1 MAASNRVSIDHR
13 PLGEGAE
20 LVGAREAC
28 ARLGVKPATLYTY
41 VSRGLIRTVETGGR
55 ARLYVST
62 DVDRLGARS
71 AARRG
76 HAAVA
81 VGALQF
87 GEAVLD
93 SGITSIRDGRLRYRG
108 RDVVD
113 LLHKG
118 TPFEEV
124 AELLWGAAPGEWP
137 ACPEPEGTSG
147 PSALFRMLQALP
159 TLALTDPL
167 RLGGT
172 AEVEHARARRLL
184 RSLAASAAR
193 GGLGARRTIA
203 EGVARRLGRADGAH
217 LVNAALVACADHEL
231 NVSTFAARIAASAG
245 ADLYACLGAAL
256 YTFTGPKH
264 GTSPDRVEALVAA
277 CARDGVATEVRRRIS
292 LGEGL
297 PGFGHPLYPHGDP
310 RTPPLLGLAQDLGPP
325 RASATLFELIA
336 FVGAEVGLLPTIDCG
351 VLAVAQALAA
361 PAGTGTLLFG
371 LGRTAGWVA
380 HVLEQ
385 RQSPALLRPR
395 ARYVGA

>member
-1 MAASNRVSIDHR
+1 MAAPHSPSIDDR
-13 PLGEGAE
+13 PDVGAE
-20 LVGAREAC
+20 LIDAREAC
-28 ARLGVKPATLYTY
+28 ARLGVKAATLYTY
-41 VSRGLIRTVETGGR
+41 VSRGLVRAVETGR
-55 ARLYVST
+55 RSRLYVST

-108 RDVVD
+108 RDVVE
-113 LLHKG
+113 LVQAG
-118 TPFEEV
+118 TPFEQV
-124 AELLWGAAPGEWP
+124 AELLWNAVAGEWP
-137 ACPEPEGTSG
+137 VGSDLGGETVG

-159 TLALTDPL
+159 SLALTDPL

-172 AEVEHARARRLL
+172 AAVEHARARRLV
-184 RSLAASAAR
+184 RCLAASAV
-193 GGLGARRTIA
+193 GGAIGARRSIA
-203 EGVARRLGRADGAH
+203 EGVARRLGRPDGAH
-217 LVNAALVACADHEL
+217 LVNAALVASADHEL

-245 ADLYACLGAAL
+245 ADLYACIGAAL

-297 PGFGHPLYPHGDP
+297 PGFGHPLYPRGDP
-310 RTPPLLGLAQDLGPP
+310 RTPPLLALAQDLGPP
-325 RASATLFELIA
+325 RASATLLELID
-336 FVGAEVGLLPTIDCG
+336 FVDVEVGLLPNIDCG
-351 VLAVAQALAA
+351 VLAIAQALSA
-361 PAGTGTLLFG
+361 PPGTATLFFG
-371 LGRTAGWVA
+371 LGRTAGWIA

>member
-1 MAASNRVSIDHR
+1 MAAPRSPSIDDR
-13 PLGEGAE
+13 PDAGAE
-20 LVGAREAC
+20 LIDAREAC
-28 ARLGVKPATLYTY
+28 ARLGVKAATLYTY
-41 VSRGLIRTVETGGR
+41 VSRGLVRTVETGR
-55 ARLYVST
+55 RSRLYVST

-108 RDVVD
+108 RDVVE
-113 LLHKG
+113 LVQAG
-118 TPFEEV
+118 TPFEQV
-124 AELLWGAAPGEWP
+124 AELLWNASAGEWP
-137 ACPEPEGTSG
+137 AASDLGGEVG

-159 TLALTDPL
+159 SLALTDPL

-172 AEVEHARARRLL
+172 AAVEHARARRLV
-184 RSLAASAAR
+184 RSLAASAV
-193 GGLGARRTIA
+193 GGPIGTRRSIA
-203 EGVARRLGRADGAH
+203 EGVARRLGRAEGAH
-217 LVNAALVACADHEL
+217 LVNAALVASADHEL

-245 ADLYACLGAAL
+245 ADLYACVGAAL

-297 PGFGHPLYPHGDP
+297 PGFGHPLYPRGDP
-310 RTPPLLGLAQDLGPP
+310 RTPPLLALAQDLGPP
-325 RASATLFELIA
+325 RASTTLLELID

-351 VLAVAQALAA
+351 VLAIARALAA
-361 PAGTGTLLFG
+361 PPGTATLFFG
-371 LGRTAGWVA
+371 LGRTAGWIA